1 MVNEQFTWL
10 TPLSQQERCRVPAHR
25 RNEEDVSVS
34 VGMGSLRV
42 VTVQRHRHEPTLAS
56 KARSTRRALQKPGWR
71 QCASRARR
79 SGVRRPRASRVSEF
93 ENRRHKQHS
102 ITSCLY
108 LRFSDSLVAGQGR
121 RRRTHTDSFV
131 SSLLRFFVVTVGT
144 FQLDGDRPPTSLFL
158 NSTFCQVLPASP
170 VRNTPRSECAW

>member
-1 MVNEQFTWL
+1 MEAGWCNGRAKKTHLL
-10 TPLSQQERCRVPAHR
+10 TRSICLRQRELHCSHTTAHVLTVKREETRKR

-79 SGVRRPRASRVSEF
+79 SGVRRPRAS
-93 ENRRHKQHS
+93 
-102 ITSCLY
+102 
-108 LRFSDSLVAGQGR
+108 LVAGQGR
-121 RRRTHTDSFV
+121 RRRTNTDSFV

-158 NSTFCQVLPASP
+158 NSTFCQVLPACP